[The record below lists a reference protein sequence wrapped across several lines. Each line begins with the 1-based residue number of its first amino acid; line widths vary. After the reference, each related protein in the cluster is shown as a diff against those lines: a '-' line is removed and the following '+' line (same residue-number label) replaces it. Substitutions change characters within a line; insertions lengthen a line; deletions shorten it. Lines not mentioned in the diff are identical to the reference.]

1 MTKICPVCDR
11 VYEDEHI
18 FCAADGTT
26 LLSQG
31 STDEL
36 IGTVVDDRYVIE
48 SMLGEGGMGRVYH
61 GRHVHLPREVAIK
74 VLHARLSGDPA
85 AVARFNREAASAS
98 RIENP
103 FVARVF
109 DFGRMAGGATY
120 LAMEF
125 IPGRTL
131 TQLLEDEGPL
141 PLPRVVHLI
150 DQVANGL
157 GAAHALGIVHRDLK
171 PDNVIVMHDADG
183 AERAKIVDFGIA
195 KATGDNADS
204 TLTSAGFITGTPE
217 YMSPEQFL
225 GQTLDQRS
233 DVFALGLLSFKLL
246 TGALPFPSPSP
257 ERGFGAILTDAPST
271 LSEVA
276 PAGRWGSALQQ
287 AFDRVLARHPHDRFS
302 TASDFADALHHAL
315 LRADDAPVENRQALS
330 GAVVIQ
336 SGVARPDD
344 VRVSQAA
351 TQKVPQAR
359 PATRWLWPTVGV
371 VAVIVA
377 VALLRSR
384 SSPASGDTAAQQTA
398 SLSGTA
404 SADSATRGA
413 SAQNPAS
420 GAGSTQAA
428 GTTTQAASGGP
439 NSNAGR
445 AALGAGGTGQSS
457 AVQAGTGPSGGT
469 SGTSSP
475 GASSAGASSQRAR
488 ASGSSTQR
496 PAGSA
501 SSTTSGNATGASAAG
516 AAVEPLLDAVRDSL
530 DALLFA
536 DEAPDAI
543 PRARRLIARIDVL
556 LPRSTIAGDSTR
568 AYLLKA
574 NLQKLAGDRGSACRT
589 LIEARPQATSAADRN
604 SITRNLGL
612 WSC

>member
-1 MTKICPVCDR
+1 
-11 VYEDEHI
+11 
-18 FCAADGTT
+18 
-26 LLSQG
+26 
-31 STDEL
+31 
-36 IGTVVDDRYVIE
+36 
-48 SMLGEGGMGRVYH
+48 
-61 GRHVHLPREVAIK
+61 
-74 VLHARLSGDPA
+74 
-85 AVARFNREAASAS
+85 
-98 RIENP
+98 
-103 FVARVF
+103 
-109 DFGRMAGGATY
+109 
-120 LAMEF
+120 
-125 IPGRTL
+125 
-131 TQLLEDEGPL
+131 
-141 PLPRVVHLI
+141 
-150 DQVANGL
+150 
-157 GAAHALGIVHRDLK
+157 VHRDLK

-302 TASDFADALHHAL
+302 TASDFADALHHAQL
-315 LRADDAPVENRQALS
+315 HADDTPVENNQALS

-351 TQKVPQAR
+351 TQKVAQAR
-359 PATRWLWPTVGV
+359 PATRWLWPTVGM
-371 VAVIVA
+371 VAVIMA
-377 VALLRSR
+377 VALLRWR
-384 SSPASGDTAAQQTA
+384 TKPEPGDTIAQQTA
-398 SLSGTA
+398 SRSGTA

-413 SAQNPAS
+413 NAQSPAL
-420 GAGSTQAA
+420 GAGSTQVA

-457 AVQAGTGPSGGT
+457 AFPSGTGRPGGT
-469 SGTSSP
+469 SGTSSSGTVSSAAGSP
-475 GASSAGASSQRAR
+475 GARG
-488 ASGSSTQR
+488 SGPSTQR
-496 PAGSA
+496 PSGSA
-501 SSTTSGNATGASAAG
+501 PGTTAGNATGAPASTA

-536 DEAPDAI
+536 DETPDAI
-543 PRARRLIARIDVL
+543 PRARRLIARVELL

-574 NLQKLAGDRGSACRT
+574 NLQKLAGDRSAACRT